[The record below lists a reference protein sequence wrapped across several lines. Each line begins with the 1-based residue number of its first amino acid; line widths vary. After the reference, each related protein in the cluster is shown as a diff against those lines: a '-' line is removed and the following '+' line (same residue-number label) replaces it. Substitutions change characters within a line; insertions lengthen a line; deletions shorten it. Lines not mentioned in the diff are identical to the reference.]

1 MTGTAG
7 YSEVQTFDEVTTLL
21 VMAREVEIQQLR
33 QRLASQSALVEW
45 GGAPNARMAKREN
58 GEFAVGLSLFIRQ
71 AEPSFV
77 KYSLMEQ
84 IWIFS
89 SH

>member
-21 VMAREVEIQQLR
+21 IMAREVEIQQLR

-45 GGAPNARMAKREN
+45 GAPNARMTKREN

-84 IWIFS
+84 I
-89 SH
+89 